1 MITAP
6 EFYKQRDEEIYKLF
20 TVDGLRQKTIA
31 KQFELSE
38 SQVKHIIGRL
48 RRKDNGLHS
57 R

>member
-20 TVDGLRQKTIA
+20 TVYGLRQKTIA

-38 SQVKHIIGRL
+38 SQVKHIIGRI
-48 RRKDNGLHS
+48 RRSEK
-57 R
+57 